1 MRGETSASPSWRSTS
16 HAWLTFAISSAEA
29 RELPNGAEHPGR
41 SGRILCHEYRRS
53 HTAVCNC
60 TRDEGG
66 RFELGNQVLISSQ
79 RKLLSSQFRSMVR
92 PFEAWSTS
100 GVPPAQAICHKRTH
114 AL

>member
-1 MRGETSASPSWRSTS
+1 MALSILA
-16 HAWLTFAISSAEA
+16 
-29 RELPNGAEHPGR
+29 R

-66 RFELGNQVLISSQ
+66 PFELGNQVLISSQ
-79 RKLLSSQFRSMVR
+79 RKLSSQFRSMVR

-100 GVPPAQAICHKRTH
+100 GLPPAHAICHKRTH